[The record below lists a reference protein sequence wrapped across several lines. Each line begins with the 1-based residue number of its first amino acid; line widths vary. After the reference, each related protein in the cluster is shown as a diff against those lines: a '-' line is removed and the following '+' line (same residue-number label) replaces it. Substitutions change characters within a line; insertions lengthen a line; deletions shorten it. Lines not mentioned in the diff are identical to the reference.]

1 MKMDEI
7 LKSIR
12 VDLRRSMNGDV
23 SKNMRDKGLNY
34 YINFGIDIIRLRT
47 LSKRHEPSAELGA
60 LLWKQQP
67 RELKIMASMLYPP
80 HDFTIEEAQQW
91 ISEIPTHEIREQV
104 CMNLFQ
110 NLSFADK
117 LVADWVNS
125 DDEEERITGLWL
137 MARLV
142 IAKSDCISNI
152 DLSNII
158 DKSIAELNSETY
170 FMQLA
175 TRNALKFI
183 GRVSPKV
190 ASEILEKISQYKD
203 SDNPEEKEVYDSL
216 KFEFEEVI

>member
-1 MKMDEI
+1 
-7 LKSIR
+7 
-12 VDLRRSMNGDV
+12 
-23 SKNMRDKGLNY
+23 
-34 YINFGIDIIRLRT
+34 
-47 LSKRHEPSAELGA
+47 
-60 LLWKQQP
+60 
-67 RELKIMASMLYPP
+67 
-80 HDFTIEEAQQW
+80 
-91 ISEIPTHEIREQV
+91 
-104 CMNLFQ
+104 MNLFQ

>member
-1 MKMDEI
+1 MDEI

-34 YINFGIDIIRLRT
+34 NINFGIDIIRLRT
-47 LSKRHEPSAELGA
+47 LAKRHEQNAELGA

-80 HDFTIEEAQQW
+80 HDFTMEVANQW
-91 ISEIPTHEIREQV
+91 IDEIPTHEIREQV

-117 LVADWVNS
+117 LVTEWVNS
-125 DDEEERITGLWL
+125 DDEEQRITGLWL

-142 IAKSDCISNI
+142 IAKSECISNI

-158 DKSIAELNSETY
+158 DKAIAEINSETY

-175 TRNALKFI
+175 TRNALKFM
-183 GRVSPKV
+183 GRISPEV
-190 ASEILEKISQYKD
+190 ATEILEKISNYKD
-203 SDNPEEKEVYDSL
+203 SDIAEEKEIYDSL
-216 KFEFEEVI
+216 KFEFEELI